1 MSHLQCDSPSLN
13 SRHFKNDMGE
23 AMVYHYGE
31 VRLGDVRLRG
41 WMACLVV
48 LCLLIMASASAV
60 EMSGMARPKKTEL
73 GSSALFDSDGTL
85 LAVTK
90 EGEHVLLFKSSD
102 LGRHWSP
109 PVRVNAAPEAISA
122 DGENRPKLAL
132 AADGGLLV
140 AWTHP
145 LAKPHSGAIR
155 LARSADGGASFSVPL
170 TVHRDPQ
177 EITHR
182 FESLLVGGDGRVY
195 LAWIDKRDL
204 ELARVAK
211 STYRGAAIYAAVS
224 NDGGRSFQPEV
235 KVADHSCECCRI
247 ASARDTDGAP
257 LLLYRHVFEPNERD
271 FALVKLG
278 ADGTPTRFTRATF
291 DHWQID
297 ACPHHGPSLAVAPDG
312 TRHAVWFN
320 VVDGEGRTFYGRL
333 RDGRVEGQRIVAG
346 AQASHAD
353 LILSGRRVV
362 IAWKEFD
369 GEKTLIRAESSTD
382 GGLTFTP
389 LTLAGTAGASD
400 QPRLLARG
408 DEIFLFWRSEN
419 EGLQL
424 VPINTGGSR

>member
-1 MSHLQCDSPSLN
+1 MD
-13 SRHFKNDMGE
+13 R
-23 AMVYHYGE
+23 A
-31 VRLGDVRLRG
+31 
-41 WMACLVV
+41 A
-48 LCLLIMASASAV
+48 
-60 EMSGMARPKKTEL
+60 KTEL
-73 GSSALFDSDGTL
+73 GTSALFAADGTL

-90 EGEHVLLFKSSD
+90 EGEHVVLVKSTD

-109 PVRVNAAPEAISA
+109 PIRVNAAPEAISA
-122 DGENRPKLAL
+122 DGETRPKLAL

-145 LAKPHSGAIR
+145 LSKPYSGAIR
-155 LARSADGGASFSVPL
+155 LARSEDGGASFSPPL

-204 ELARVAK
+204 ERAK
-211 STYRGAAIYAAVS
+211 AAQAPYRGAAIYAAVS

-247 ASARDTDGAP
+247 AAARDADGAP

-278 ADGTPTRFTRATF
+278 ADGTPKSFTRATF
-291 DHWQID
+291 DRWQID

-353 LILSGRRVV
+353 IIVNGNRVV
-362 IAWKEFD
+362 LAWKEFD
-369 GEKTLIRAESSTD
+369 GEKTLIRAESSFD

-389 LTLAGTAGASD
+389 LTLAETTGASD
-400 QPRLLARG
+400 QPRLLSRG

-419 EGLQL
+419 EGMRLI
-424 VPINTGGSR
+424 PIGAAGGR